1 MRGNKFKKTII
12 LTNMYIFDRPL
23 VRMAHKRTQVES
35 SADLGFDG
43 VSPQNSSQWV
53 HNFLNQFKEGK
64 TKIRGFV

>member
-1 MRGNKFKKTII
+1 
-12 LTNMYIFDRPL
+12 MYMFDRPL

-43 VSPQNSSQWV
+43 VSPQNLSQWV